1 MKIFTEIKKYKKDVI
16 EIALG
21 NFGTSL
27 LNFSKNLNNKHFGI
41 SDIPIDEDLS
51 NKLID
56 ILRLVNYALNNNLST
71 AVCGINKFYKKNIP
85 SDLENIDKKFIRLI
99 KNNKKREQ
107 ARSTKKICDISLL
120 KFYEKAKIIW
130 EKLPDDFQVYTRN
143 NTGYIALLRDAEVK
157 ANRYKEL
164 GCYELYD
171 NIKKSIEET
180 KKNMEDMY
188 EGYHR
193 ISLRNASV
201 ILSKINRFELRKED
215 YNIIKNTYLICSG
228 KHIYNPR
235 IYPIRYLKEI
245 LTPKMSCLLKDMEKV
260 PLFDYYM
267 VLVPSTKNTSYEKDI
282 FDIKNK
288 NSIPIIMGEKDG
300 KCYFISYWT

>member
-1 MKIFTEIKKYKKDVI
+1 MKILTEIKKYKKNVV

-21 NFGTSL
+21 NFGISL
-27 LNFSKNLNNKHFGI
+27 LNFSKNLNNNHFGTK
-41 SDIPIDEDLS
+41 DIPIDENLS

-56 ILRLVNYALNNNLST
+56 ILKLVNYAINNNLSE
-71 AVCGINKFYKKNIP
+71 AIDGINKFYKKNIP
-85 SDLENIDKKFIRLI
+85 SELENIDKKFIRLI

-107 ARSTKKICDISLL
+107 ARSAKKICDISLL

-130 EKLPDDFQVYTRN
+130 ENLPEDFQIYTRN
-143 NTGYIALLRDAEVK
+143 NTDYINLLSDAETK

-164 GCYELYD
+164 GCFELYE
-171 NIKKSIEET
+171 NIRKSIEET
-180 KKNMEDMY
+180 KATMEDMY

-193 ISLRNASV
+193 ISLRNASI
-201 ILSKINRFELRKED
+201 ILSKINRFELIKED
-215 YNIIKNTYLICSG
+215 CNIIKNTYLICSG
-228 KHIYNPR
+228 KCVYNPR
-235 IYPIRYLKEI
+235 IYPIRYLREI
-245 LTPKMSCLLKDMEKV
+245 LTQKISLLLKDMEKT

-267 VLVPSTKNTSYEKDI
+267 VLVPSTKNADYEKDI

-288 NSIPIIMGEKDG
+288 NSIPIIIGEKDG